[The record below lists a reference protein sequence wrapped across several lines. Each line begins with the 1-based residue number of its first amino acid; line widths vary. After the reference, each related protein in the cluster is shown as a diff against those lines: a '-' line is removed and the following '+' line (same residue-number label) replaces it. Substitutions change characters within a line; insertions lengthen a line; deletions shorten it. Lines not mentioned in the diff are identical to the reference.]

1 MKKIHGI
8 QSIFLKYVLTLL
20 AIAMALSGIGIATL
34 LGKNVNQATVSQY
47 TYVNDRIA
55 VLLQNEY
62 ARTDAVMKRC
72 LESQE
77 IQDSLRS
84 RQPDSIEKE
93 KLELMLSYA
102 DLKYLETYVYVD
114 NKQNLYLQAYRH
126 TSYEKLCA
134 SGLKQALGDRYSKT
148 CWIWTKDKVFGR
160 EGNYLFIGRFM
171 RNMEFHHEPG
181 MLFFQVNEGIFEN
194 ILKDAAQED
203 GICMILD
210 TDGKLCYRTHKNS
223 YEFSEKQQSRL
234 RSRIADYNNAGILQG
249 RFDVKGLGTIIF
261 QTVSDSGF
269 TAVTL
274 IPDSIF
280 HAVAVRNLV
289 ILLGVYAVI
298 AAAAVICSVYFSRR
312 FTRPVTQIS
321 TAMKEFEGGD
331 FSSHLQL
338 HTNTELDEIGNAFNN
353 MVKNI
358 EQLVQEVK
366 ENERALRKSELSSL
380 MYQINPHFLYNTLD
394 TIYMLARM
402 NGEEV
407 TMKMI
412 QALSKFMKVSLSKG
426 SDVIPVADE
435 LEHVKSYMEI
445 QKIRNNDLFQYEIF
459 CEERV
464 KQAPVL
470 KLVLQPLVENAIKHG
485 FAKIYEGGRIWI
497 RVCQDQEELVFQIE
511 NNGEQMQPEVIE
523 LIQMMGEEDLSA
535 VRCAFPGQ
543 ESGYGIGNVISR
555 LRLKYEDRIAFSYAS
570 GAKSTCCT
578 IRIPLQEI
586 KEPDS

>member
-20 AIAMALSGIGIATL
+20 TIAMVLSGIGIGTL

-114 NKQNLYLQAYRH
+114 NKQNLYLQAYRD

-134 SGLKQALGDRYSKT
+134 SGLKQALGDGYSKI

-181 MLFFQVNEGIFEN
+181 MLFFQINEGIFQN
-194 ILKDAAQED
+194 ILKEAAQED

-210 TDGKLCYRTHKNS
+210 TDRKLCYRTHKDS
-223 YEFSEKQQSRL
+223 YEFSKKQQQRL
-234 RSRIADYNNAGILQG
+234 RSKIAKYKNAGILQG
-249 RFDVKGLGTIIF
+249 RFDVKGLGTILF

-280 HAVAVRNLV
+280 HAVAVRNLI

-298 AAAAVICSVYFSRR
+298 AVVAVICSVYFSRR

-321 TAMKEFEGGD
+321 NAMKEFEGGD

-338 HTNTELDEIGNAFNN
+338 HTNTELDTIGNAFNN

-445 QKIRNNDLFQYEIF
+445 QKIRNNDLFQYEIS
-459 CEERV
+459 CEEHL
-464 KQAPVL
+464 KQVPVL
-470 KLVLQPLVENAIKHG
+470 KLILQPLVENAIKHG
-485 FAKIYEGGRIWI
+485 FAKIYEDGRIWI

-511 NNGEQMQPEVIE
+511 NNGEQMQLEIIE
-523 LIQMMGEEDLSA
+523 LIQMMGEEELSA
-535 VRCAFPGQ
+535 VRCKT
-543 ESGYGIGNVISR
+543 GIHR
-555 LRLKYEDRIAFSYAS
+555 R
-570 GAKSTCCT
+570 
-578 IRIPLQEI
+578 
-586 KEPDS
+586 

>member
-20 AIAMALSGIGIATL
+20 TIAMVLSGIGIGTL

-102 DLKYLETYVYVD
+102 DLKYLKTYVYVD
-114 NKQNLYLQAYRH
+114 NKQNLYLQAYRD

-134 SGLKQALGDRYSKT
+134 SGLKQALGDGYSKI

-171 RNMEFHHEPG
+171 RNMEFHHKPG
-181 MLFFQVNEGIFEN
+181 MLFFQINEGIFQN

-210 TDGKLCYRTHKNS
+210 TDGKLCYRTHKDS
-223 YEFSEKQQSRL
+223 YEFSKKQQQRL
-234 RSRIADYNNAGILQG
+234 RSKIAKYKNAGILQG
-249 RFDVKGLGTIIF
+249 RFDVKGLGTILF

-280 HAVAVRNLV
+280 HAVAVRNLI

-298 AAAAVICSVYFSRR
+298 AVVAVICSVYFSRR

-321 TAMKEFEGGD
+321 NAMKEFEGGD

-338 HTNTELDEIGNAFNN
+338 HTNTELDTIGNAFNN

-445 QKIRNNDLFQYEIF
+445 QKIRNNDLFQYEIS
-459 CEERV
+459 CEEHL
-464 KQAPVL
+464 KQVPVL
-470 KLVLQPLVENAIKHG
+470 KLILQPLVENAIKHG
-485 FAKIYEGGRIWI
+485 FAKIYEDGRIWI

-511 NNGEQMQPEVIE
+511 NNGEQMQPEIIE
-523 LIQMMGEEDLSA
+523 LIQMMGEEELSA
-535 VRCAFPGQ
+535 VRCKT
-543 ESGYGIGNVISR
+543 GIHR
-555 LRLKYEDRIAFSYAS
+555 R
-570 GAKSTCCT
+570 
-578 IRIPLQEI
+578 
-586 KEPDS
+586 

>member
-20 AIAMALSGIGIATL
+20 TIAMVLSGIGIGTL

-102 DLKYLETYVYVD
+102 DLKYLEAYVYVD
-114 NKQNLYLQAYRH
+114 NKQNLYLQAYRD

-134 SGLKQALGDRYSKT
+134 SGLKQALGDGYSKI

-181 MLFFQVNEGIFEN
+181 MLFFQINEGIFQN

-210 TDGKLCYRTHKNS
+210 TDGKLCYRTHKDS
-223 YEFSEKQQSRL
+223 YEFSKKQQQRL
-234 RSRIADYNNAGILQG
+234 RSKIAKYKNAGILQG
-249 RFDVKGLGTIIF
+249 RFDVKGLGTILF

-280 HAVAVRNLV
+280 HAVAVRNLI

-298 AAAAVICSVYFSRR
+298 AVVAVICRVYFSRR

-321 TAMKEFEGGD
+321 NAMKEFEGGD

-338 HTNTELDEIGNAFNN
+338 HTNTELDTIGNAFNN

-445 QKIRNNDLFQYEIF
+445 QKIRNNDLFQYEIS
-459 CEERV
+459 CEEHL
-464 KQAPVL
+464 KQVPVL
-470 KLVLQPLVENAIKHG
+470 KLILQPLVENAIKHG
-485 FAKIYEGGRIWI
+485 FAKIYEDGRIWVH
-497 RVCQDQEELVFQIE
+497 VCQDQEELVFQIE
-511 NNGEQMQPEVIE
+511 NNGEQMQPEIIE
-523 LIQMMGEEDLSA
+523 LIQMMGEEELSA
-535 VRCAFPGQ
+535 VRCKT
-543 ESGYGIGNVISR
+543 GIHR
-555 LRLKYEDRIAFSYAS
+555 R
-570 GAKSTCCT
+570 
-578 IRIPLQEI
+578 
-586 KEPDS
+586 

>member
-20 AIAMALSGIGIATL
+20 AIAMVLSGIGIGTL

-114 NKQNLYLQAYRH
+114 NKQNLYLQAYRD

-134 SGLKQALGDRYSKT
+134 SGLKQALGDGYSKT
-148 CWIWTKDKVFGR
+148 CWIWTKDKVFGK

-181 MLFFQVNEGIFEN
+181 MLFFQINQGIFQN
-194 ILKDAAQED
+194 ILKDAARED

-210 TDGKLCYRTHKNS
+210 TDGKLCYRTHKDS
-223 YEFSEKQQSRL
+223 YAFSGKQQERL
-234 RSRIADYNNAGILQG
+234 RSKIAKYKKEGILQD

-280 HAVAVRNLV
+280 HAVAVRNLM

-298 AAAAVICSVYFSRR
+298 AAVAVICSVYFSRR

-321 TAMKEFEGGD
+321 NAMKEFEGGD

-338 HTNTELDEIGNAFNN
+338 HTNTELDTIGNAFNN

-445 QKIRNNDLFQYEIF
+445 QKIRNNDLFQYEIS
-459 CEERV
+459 CEERL
-464 KQAPVL
+464 KQVPVL
-470 KLVLQPLVENAIKHG
+470 KLILQPLVENAMKHG
-485 FAKIYEGGRIWI
+485 FAKIYENGRIWI

-523 LIQMMGEEDLSA
+523 LIRMMGEEDLSA

-570 GAKSTCCT
+570 DATSTCCT
-578 IRIPLQEI
+578 IRIPMQEI

>member
-20 AIAMALSGIGIATL
+20 TIAMVLSGIGIGTL

-114 NKQNLYLQAYRH
+114 NKQNLYLQAYRD

-134 SGLKQALGDRYSKT
+134 SGLKQALGDGYSKI

-181 MLFFQVNEGIFEN
+181 MLFFQINEGIFQN

-210 TDGKLCYRTHKNS
+210 TDGKLCYRTHKDS
-223 YEFSEKQQSRL
+223 YEFSKKQQQRL
-234 RSRIADYNNAGILQG
+234 RSKIAKYKNAGILQG
-249 RFDVKGLGTIIF
+249 RFDVKGLGTILF

-280 HAVAVRNLV
+280 HAVAVRNLI

-298 AAAAVICSVYFSRR
+298 AVVAVICRVYFSRR

-321 TAMKEFEGGD
+321 NAMKEFEGGD

-338 HTNTELDEIGNAFNN
+338 HTNTELDTIGNAFNN

-445 QKIRNNDLFQYEIF
+445 QKIRNNDLFQYEIS
-459 CEERV
+459 CEEHL
-464 KQAPVL
+464 KQVPVL
-470 KLVLQPLVENAIKHG
+470 KLILQPLVENAIKHG
-485 FAKIYEGGRIWI
+485 FAKIYEDGRIWI

-511 NNGEQMQPEVIE
+511 NNGEQMQLEIIE
-523 LIQMMGEEDLSA
+523 LIQMMGEEELSA
-535 VRCAFPGQ
+535 VRCKT
-543 ESGYGIGNVISR
+543 GIHR
-555 LRLKYEDRIAFSYAS
+555 R
-570 GAKSTCCT
+570 
-578 IRIPLQEI
+578 
-586 KEPDS
+586 

>member
-20 AIAMALSGIGIATL
+20 TIAMVLSGIGIGTL

-114 NKQNLYLQAYRH
+114 NKQNLYLQAYRD

-134 SGLKQALGDRYSKT
+134 SGLKQALGDGYSKT
-148 CWIWTKDKVFGR
+148 CWIWTKDKVFGK

-181 MLFFQVNEGIFEN
+181 MLFFQINEDIFQN

-210 TDGKLCYRTHKNS
+210 TDGKLCYRTHKES
-223 YEFSEKQQSRL
+223 YEFSEKQQQRL
-234 RSRIADYNNAGILQG
+234 RSKIAKYKNAGILQG
-249 RFDVKGLGTIIF
+249 RFDVKGLGTILF

-280 HAVAVRNLV
+280 HAVAVRNLI

-298 AAAAVICSVYFSRR
+298 AVVAVICSVYFSRR

-321 TAMKEFEGGD
+321 NAMKEFEGGD

-338 HTNTELDEIGNAFNN
+338 HTNTELDTIGNAFNN

-402 NGEEV
+402 NGEEI

-445 QKIRNNDLFQYEIF
+445 QKIRNNDLFQYEIS
-459 CEERV
+459 CEEHL
-464 KQAPVL
+464 KQVPVL
-470 KLVLQPLVENAIKHG
+470 KLILQPLVENAIKHG
-485 FAKIYEGGRIWI
+485 FAKIYENGRIWI
-497 RVCQDQEELVFQIE
+497 RVWQDQEELVFQIE
-511 NNGEQMQPEVIE
+511 NNGEQMRSEVIE
-523 LIQMMGEEDLSA
+523 LIQMMGEEELSA

-570 GAKSTCCT
+570 DAESTCCT
-578 IRIPLQEI
+578 IRMPMQEI

>member
-20 AIAMALSGIGIATL
+20 TIAMVLSGIGIGTL

-114 NKQNLYLQAYRH
+114 NKQNLYLQAYRD

-134 SGLKQALGDRYSKT
+134 SGLKQALGDGYSKI

-181 MLFFQVNEGIFEN
+181 MLFFQINEGIFQN
-194 ILKDAAQED
+194 ILKEAAQED

-210 TDGKLCYRTHKNS
+210 TDRKLCYRTHKDS
-223 YEFSEKQQSRL
+223 YEFSKKQQQRL
-234 RSRIADYNNAGILQG
+234 RSKIAKYKNAGILQG
-249 RFDVKGLGTIIF
+249 RFDVKGLGTILF

-280 HAVAVRNLV
+280 HAVAVRNLI

-298 AAAAVICSVYFSRR
+298 AVVAVICSVYFSRR

-321 TAMKEFEGGD
+321 NAMKEFEGGD

-338 HTNTELDEIGNAFNN
+338 HTNTELDTIGNAFNN

-366 ENERALRKSELSSL
+366 ENECALRKSELSSL
-380 MYQINPHFLYNTLD
+380 KYQINPHFLYNTLD

-445 QKIRNNDLFQYEIF
+445 QKIRNNDLFQYEIS
-459 CEERV
+459 CEEHL
-464 KQAPVL
+464 KQVPVL
-470 KLVLQPLVENAIKHG
+470 KLILQPLVENAIKHG
-485 FAKIYEGGRIWI
+485 FAKIYEDGRIWI

-511 NNGEQMQPEVIE
+511 NNGEQMQLEIIE
-523 LIQMMGEEDLSA
+523 LIQMMGEEELSA
-535 VRCAFPGQ
+535 GRCKT
-543 ESGYGIGNVISR
+543 GI
-555 LRLKYEDRIAFSYAS
+555 LRR
-570 GAKSTCCT
+570 
-578 IRIPLQEI
+578 
-586 KEPDS
+586 

>member
-20 AIAMALSGIGIATL
+20 TIAMVLSGIGIGTL

-114 NKQNLYLQAYRH
+114 NKQNLYLQAYRD

-134 SGLKQALGDRYSKT
+134 SGLKQALGDGYSKI

-171 RNMEFHHEPG
+171 RNMEFHHKPG
-181 MLFFQVNEGIFEN
+181 MLFFQINEGIFQN

-210 TDGKLCYRTHKNS
+210 TDGKLCYRTHKDS
-223 YEFSEKQQSRL
+223 YEFSKKQQQRL
-234 RSRIADYNNAGILQG
+234 RSKIAKYKNAGILQG
-249 RFDVKGLGTIIF
+249 RFDVKGLGTILF

-280 HAVAVRNLV
+280 HAVAVRNLI

-298 AAAAVICSVYFSRR
+298 AVVAVICSVYFSRR

-321 TAMKEFEGGD
+321 NAMKEFEGGD

-338 HTNTELDEIGNAFNN
+338 HTNTELDAIGNAFNN

-380 MYQINPHFLYNTLD
+380 KYQINPHFLYNTLD

-445 QKIRNNDLFQYEIF
+445 QKISNNDLFQNEIS
-459 CEERV
+459 CEEHL
-464 KQAPVL
+464 KQVPVL
-470 KLVLQPLVENAIKHG
+470 KLILQPLVENAIKHG
-485 FAKIYEGGRIWI
+485 FAKIYEDGRIWI

-511 NNGEQMQPEVIE
+511 NNGEQMQPEIIE
-523 LIQMMGEEDLSA
+523 LIQMMGEEELSA
-535 VRCAFPGQ
+535 VRCKT
-543 ESGYGIGNVISR
+543 GIHR
-555 LRLKYEDRIAFSYAS
+555 R
-570 GAKSTCCT
+570 
-578 IRIPLQEI
+578 
-586 KEPDS
+586 

>member
-20 AIAMALSGIGIATL
+20 TIAMVLSGIGIGTL

-114 NKQNLYLQAYRH
+114 NKQNLYLQAYRD

-134 SGLKQALGDRYSKT
+134 SGLKQALGDGYSKI

-181 MLFFQVNEGIFEN
+181 MLFFQINEGIFQN
-194 ILKDAAQED
+194 ILKEAAQED

-210 TDGKLCYRTHKNS
+210 TDRKLCYRTHKDS
-223 YEFSEKQQSRL
+223 YEFSKKQQQRL
-234 RSRIADYNNAGILQG
+234 RSKIAKYKNAGILQG
-249 RFDVKGLGTIIF
+249 RFDVKGLGTILF

-280 HAVAVRNLV
+280 HAVAVRNLI

-298 AAAAVICSVYFSRR
+298 AVVAVICSVYFSRR

-321 TAMKEFEGGD
+321 NAMKEFEGGD

-338 HTNTELDEIGNAFNN
+338 HTNTELDTIGNAFNN

-366 ENERALRKSELSSL
+366 ENECALRKSELSSL
-380 MYQINPHFLYNTLD
+380 KYQINPHFLYNTLD

-435 LEHVKSYMEI
+435 LEHEKVIWRFKKSAITICFSM
-445 QKIRNNDLFQYEIF
+445 RF
-459 CEERV
+459 
-464 KQAPVL
+464 PVRS
-470 KLVLQPLVENAIKHG
+470 I
-485 FAKIYEGGRIWI
+485 
-497 RVCQDQEELVFQIE
+497 
-511 NNGEQMQPEVIE
+511 
-523 LIQMMGEEDLSA
+523 
-535 VRCAFPGQ
+535 
-543 ESGYGIGNVISR
+543 
-555 LRLKYEDRIAFSYAS
+555 
-570 GAKSTCCT
+570 
-578 IRIPLQEI
+578 
-586 KEPDS
+586 

>member
-20 AIAMALSGIGIATL
+20 TIAMVLSGIGIGTL

-114 NKQNLYLQAYRH
+114 NKQNLYLEAYRD

-134 SGLKQALGDRYSKT
+134 SGLKQALGDGYSKI

-181 MLFFQVNEGIFEN
+181 MLFFQINEGIFQN
-194 ILKDAAQED
+194 ILKEAAQED

-210 TDGKLCYRTHKNS
+210 TDRKLCYRTHKDS
-223 YEFSEKQQSRL
+223 YEFSKKQQQRL
-234 RSRIADYNNAGILQG
+234 RSKIAKYKNAGILQG
-249 RFDVKGLGTIIF
+249 RFDVKGLGTILF

-280 HAVAVRNLV
+280 HAVAVRNLI

-298 AAAAVICSVYFSRR
+298 AVVAVICSVYFSRR

-321 TAMKEFEGGD
+321 NAMKEFEGGD

-338 HTNTELDEIGNAFNN
+338 HTNTELDTIGNAFNN

-366 ENERALRKSELSSL
+366 ENECALRKSELSSL
-380 MYQINPHFLYNTLD
+380 KYQINPHFLYNTLD

-445 QKIRNNDLFQYEIF
+445 QKIRNNDLFQYEIS
-459 CEERV
+459 CEEHL
-464 KQAPVL
+464 KQVPVL
-470 KLVLQPLVENAIKHG
+470 KLILQPLVENAIKHG
-485 FAKIYEGGRIWI
+485 FAKIYEDGRIWI

-511 NNGEQMQPEVIE
+511 NNGEQMQLEIIE
-523 LIQMMGEEDLSA
+523 LIQMMGEEELSA
-535 VRCAFPGQ
+535 VRCKT
-543 ESGYGIGNVISR
+543 GIHR
-555 LRLKYEDRIAFSYAS
+555 R
-570 GAKSTCCT
+570 
-578 IRIPLQEI
+578 
-586 KEPDS
+586 